1 MEIDTRAR
9 LHDSIDLIVKGDTH
23 TQCLDYKNVPFL
35 CHRCHALGIFF
46 TELSSPLNFSFWWKE
61 ENCASTSNIRLS
73 YSPSQILVPSP
84 PTHFMRSKE
93 INNCE
98 EFPSTGTDAIRV

>member
-35 CHRCHALGIFF
+35 CHRWHALGIFCMD
-46 TELSSPLNFSFWWKE
+46 LSSPFNFSFWQKE
-61 ENCASTSNIRLS
+61 ESCASTSNIRLS

-84 PTHFMRSKE
+84 PTHFMRSEE

-98 EFPSTGTDAIRV
+98 EFPSMGTDAIRV

>member
-46 TELSSPLNFSFWWKE
+46 YVIIISFELFL
-61 ENCASTSNIRLS
+61 
-73 YSPSQILVPSP
+73 LVEGGELCK
-84 PTHFMRSKE
+84 HFKY
-93 INNCE
+93 
-98 EFPSTGTDAIRV
+98 

>member
-46 TELSSPLNFSFWWKE
+46 MELSSPLNFYFWQKE
-61 ENCASTSNIRLS
+61 ENYVGTSNIRLS

-84 PTHFMRSKE
+84 PTHFMRSEE
-93 INNCE
+93 IHNCE
-98 EFPSTGTDAIRV
+98 EFPSMGIDAIRV

>member
-1 MEIDTRAR
+1 MEIDTRDR

-35 CHRCHALGIFF
+35 CHRCHALGIFS
-46 TELSSPLNFSFWWKE
+46 TKLSSPLNFSFWRKE

-73 YSPSQILVPSP
+73 YSPSQILVPIP
-84 PTHFMRSKE
+84 PTRFMRSEE
-93 INNCE
+93 INNRE
-98 EFPSTGTDAIRV
+98 EFPSMGTDAIRV